1 MKNNE
6 KRSSLASLK
15 KTFNVRLWSDA
26 DRLKSFFLF
35 LLNAVKS
42 LFIPQQKDAPES
54 FEAAQ
59 ARLKMTDADM
69 GVQIKALFRLSL
81 LMSSI
86 AFLFLMYVIY
96 QLVYGSLQGALLTLA
111 MVLVALA
118 FAFRYH
124 FWYFQLKQGQ
134 LGCTISMW
142 FKQGLLGGK

>member
-1 MKNNE
+1 
-6 KRSSLASLK
+6 
-15 KTFNVRLWSDA
+15 
-26 DRLKSFFLF
+26 
-35 LLNAVKS
+35 
-42 LFIPQQKDAPES
+42 
-54 FEAAQ
+54 
-59 ARLKMTDADM
+59 MTDADM